1 MRMGQRASYQ
11 FGIIGLL
18 CLTASP
24 VFAGQTFNPHTNR
37 PDKCMTVEEEDG
49 SPSMVSCQR
58 LEVTNNTL
66 TDDGDGAFS
75 LSTGGGGGNSF
86 ETIAVPAGASVVA
99 DSSTDTLT
107 ITETSFLTIT
117 GTAATDTIDITQVTT
132 DLGTDGLIV
141 ANAVP
146 LTTDT
151 TGNYVAGVADGT
163 GIDGT
168 AAAEGATY
176 TPTFDATEL
185 EALTWGAGGNASNIW
200 TFNLSGTDPVMTFSS
215 GTVGVTDGVLTVT
228 DTVTDGNLT
237 TLTTTNTATYSVS
250 GSRTIRGATLS
261 TTSSGAANNT
271 GLQTGLLGDNE
282 VTGTGT
288 LTSNFGVDVTNS
300 ATAGT
305 TGTISAN
312 TGLRITHEGFPDD
325 GSTVTT
331 STGIDL
337 IASTT
342 TSDFT
347 NAYVLKIAIDSDPGS
362 TGTSRYAIYFAD
374 GTEALGAD
382 ATNEYGLFQVGT
394 AMNKLSNLSIG
405 NGATSAGVLT
415 LLEDTDAGSNFASF
429 QVPALAANTVY
440 TLPANDGD
448 ASQFLQ
454 TDGSGALTWATASG
468 SGDITSVGDVISGAA
483 FDGTQGTTLTFNDAS
498 GDQTLLYNSGG
509 DLDFNFSD
517 DLNLRDA
524 TPHLQWIDTTASQD
538 DFESYADGSQWYL
551 TNVTDLVELLR
562 VDATNSFFTQRNWT
576 WQEMSTT
583 TWSKATTLTLTGI
596 PITFDDADGDQTLSY
611 DAADNDFVFSDDV
624 DVEDATPH
632 FRLTDTTGASDD
644 FEWTADG
651 SIAWFANVTDG
662 NHYIAIDA
670 GHNLN
675 FPQLTTSGGL
685 KVSGPQGKVESSP
698 GILDKSYVTA
708 CFGSIST
715 TMNCE
720 EARVY
725 VADACIPTRV
735 QLAVTTAPTGQA
747 IIVDIN
753 ECSDPAT
760 CDTLFSAVSR
770 PQIAASANSGN
781 TTTFT
786 DNVIAS
792 GSYIGVDID
801 QVGSTVLGSNLTITL
816 VCQVI

>member
-215 GTVGVTDGVLTVT
+215 GTVSIPTGTLAVADS
-228 DTVTDGNLT
+228 VTDGNLT
-237 TLTTTNTATYSVS
+237 TLSTTNTATYSVS
-250 GSRTIRGATLS
+250 GSRTIGGGS
-261 TTSSGAANNT
+261 ISVSSSGAANNT
-271 GLQTGLLGDNE
+271 GLQTGLLVDNE

-288 LTSNFGVDVTNS
+288 LTSNFGIDVTNS
-300 ATAGT
+300 ATGGT

-347 NAYVLKIAIDSDPGS
+347 NAYGLKIAIDSDPGS

-405 NGATSAGVLT
+405 NCATSAGVLT

-454 TDGSGALTWATASG
+454 TDGAGGLIWATSSG
-468 SGDITSVGDVISGAA
+468 SGDITDV
-483 FDGTQGTTLTFNDAS
+483 FNCSS
-498 GDQTLLYNSGG
+498 GDCASIVAGATDLL
-509 DLDFNFSD
+509 NFSGND
-517 DLNLRDA
+517 
-524 TPHLQWIDTTASQD
+524 S
-538 DFESYADGSQWYL
+538 
-551 TNVTDLVELLR
+551 
-562 VDATNSFFTQRNWT
+562 
-576 WQEMSTT
+576 STT
-583 TWSKATTLTLTGI
+583 TEGLILPQHATTCAGGTAEGQVCWDADSDALLIGNGATLTTVGSGSDTLPDELTKYPMVALLPLEPAESIPPIAKDTGTNLDALVVDFDQSTDECRTGYYHVHPKINTSGTVTFYIEWFAASVTTNEVIWDFRHNGGI
-596 PITFDDADGDQTLSY
+596 AEGTDPDASLTTEAS
-611 DAADNDFVFSDDV
+611 AADTVQGTAGQITVTSWTETVSNLGWAASEWVDFEVCR
-624 DVEDATPH
+624 DANH
-632 FRLTDTTGASDD
+632 LDDD
-644 FEWTADG
+644 FA
-651 SIAWFANVTDG
+651 
-662 NHYIAIDA
+662 
-670 GHNLN
+670 
-675 FPQLTTSGGL
+675 
-685 KVSGPQGKVESSP
+685 
-698 GILDKSYVTA
+698 
-708 CFGSIST
+708 
-715 TMNCE
+715 
-720 EARVY
+720 
-725 VADACIPTRV
+725 ADARAKMFV
-735 QLAVTTAPTGQA
+735 L
-747 IIVDIN
+747 
-753 ECSDPAT
+753 
-760 CDTLFSAVSR
+760 
-770 PQIAASANSGN
+770 
-781 TTTFT
+781 
-786 DNVIAS
+786 
-792 GSYIGVDID
+792 
-801 QVGSTVLGSNLTITL
+801 QVPLTP
-816 VCQVI
+816 

>member
-86 ETIAVPAGASVVA
+86 ETIAVPAGTNPVA
-99 DSSTDTLT
+99 ESSTDTLT

-141 ANAVP
+141 ANAVA

-271 GLQTGLLGDNE
+271 GLQTGLLVDNE

-347 NAYVLKIAIDSDPGS
+347 NAYGLKIAIDSDPD
-362 TGTSRYAIYFAD
+362 R
-374 GTEALGAD
+374 
-382 ATNEYGLFQVGT
+382 
-394 AMNKLSNLSIG
+394 K
-405 NGATSAGVLT
+405 
-415 LLEDTDAGSNFASF
+415 
-429 QVPALAANTVY
+429 
-440 TLPANDGD
+440 
-448 ASQFLQ
+448 
-454 TDGSGALTWATASG
+454 
-468 SGDITSVGDVISGAA
+468 SVV
-483 FDGTQGTTLTFNDAS
+483 
-498 GDQTLLYNSGG
+498 
-509 DLDFNFSD
+509 
-517 DLNLRDA
+517 
-524 TPHLQWIDTTASQD
+524 
-538 DFESYADGSQWYL
+538 
-551 TNVTDLVELLR
+551 
-562 VDATNSFFTQRNWT
+562 
-576 WQEMSTT
+576 
-583 TWSKATTLTLTGI
+583 
-596 PITFDDADGDQTLSY
+596 
-611 DAADNDFVFSDDV
+611 
-624 DVEDATPH
+624 
-632 FRLTDTTGASDD
+632 
-644 FEWTADG
+644 
-651 SIAWFANVTDG
+651 
-662 NHYIAIDA
+662 
-670 GHNLN
+670 
-675 FPQLTTSGGL
+675 
-685 KVSGPQGKVESSP
+685 
-698 GILDKSYVTA
+698 
-708 CFGSIST
+708 
-715 TMNCE
+715 
-720 EARVY
+720 
-725 VADACIPTRV
+725 
-735 QLAVTTAPTGQA
+735 
-747 IIVDIN
+747 
-753 ECSDPAT
+753 
-760 CDTLFSAVSR
+760 
-770 PQIAASANSGN
+770 
-781 TTTFT
+781 
-786 DNVIAS
+786 
-792 GSYIGVDID
+792 
-801 QVGSTVLGSNLTITL
+801 
-816 VCQVI
+816 